1 MNFRI
6 LNKNMIVLNAILG
19 IVFFMSQ
26 ILATSVLGA
35 KSQEIDRIR
44 VQKELYRLE
53 NEMLISDINKQKSVA
68 GSISVSEKYQLT
80 EKNVNY
86 LIDSSDQVALYE

>member
-26 ILATSVLGA
+26 ILSTSVLGA

-44 VQKELYRLE
+44 IQKEVYRLE
-53 NEMLISDINKQKSVA
+53 NEMLISDINKEKSVA

>member
-1 MNFRI
+1 MNVRI
-6 LNKNMIVLNAILG
+6 VNKNMIVLNAILG
-19 IVFFMSQ
+19 VVFFLSQ
-26 ILATSVLGA
+26 ILSTSVLGA
-35 KSQEIDRIR
+35 KSHEIDRIR
-44 VQKELYRLE
+44 IQKEQYRLE
-53 NEMLISDINKQKSVA
+53 NEMLISEINKEKSVA

>member
-6 LNKNMIVLNAILG
+6 VNKNMILLNAILG
-19 IVFFMSQ
+19 VVFFLSQ

-35 KSQEIDRIR
+35 KSHEIDRIR
-44 VQKELYRLE
+44 IQKEQYRLE
-53 NEMLISDINKQKSVA
+53 NEMLVSEINKEKSVA

>member
-6 LNKNMIVLNAILG
+6 VNKNMIVLNAILG
-19 IVFFMSQ
+19 IVFFLSQ
-26 ILATSVLGA
+26 ILSTSVLGA
-35 KSQEIDRIR
+35 KSNEIDRIR
-44 VQKELYRLE
+44 IQKEQLRLE
-53 NEMLISDINKQKSVA
+53 NEMLISEINKEKSVA
-68 GSISVSEKYQLT
+68 GSISVSDKYQLT